1 MATPCYARPDSAEGM
16 VAMGRIFETRKATM
30 FARWNK
36 MSKAFT
42 RISKDIVIA
51 VKSGGTDPN
60 SNPALRRQIQN
71 ARAVNMPK
79 DKIENAIKRA
89 QGKDAANY
97 EEVIYE
103 GYAPHGIPVI
113 VVTAT
118 DNPTRTF
125 TNVRTCFG
133 KAGGNLG
140 TTGSVAFA
148 FTRMGVFRLDPT
160 TVKDAETL
168 ELELIDAGLEEM
180 GDGTGEKGE
189 PQIVIR
195 CSMQSFGSMQSAL
208 EARGVD
214 VVSAALEFIPTTPQE
229 LPEDKATEVLEM
241 VDKLEQDDDVQQVF
255 HALG

>member
-1 MATPCYARPDSAEGM
+1 LSRACYAGAVIDEGTGR
-16 VAMGRIFETRKATM
+16 MGRIFETRKHTM

-60 SNPALRRQIQN
+60 SNPSLRRQIQN

-79 DKIENAIKRA
+79 DKIESAIKRA

-103 GYAPHGIPVI
+103 GYAPHGVPVI

-148 FTRMGVFRLDPT
+148 FTRMGVFRLDPAK
-160 TVKDAETL
+160 VKDQETL

-180 GDGTGEKGE
+180 GEGTGEKGE
-189 PQIVIR
+189 PQLIIR
-195 CSMQSFGSMQSAL
+195 CSMQNFGNIQNAL
-208 EARGVD
+208 EERNIE
-214 VVSAALEFIPTTPQE
+214 VVSAALEFIPNTPQE
-229 LPEDKATEVLEM
+229 LAEDKATEVLEM
-241 VDKLEQDDDVQQVF
+241 VDKIEQDEDVQQVF

>member
-1 MATPCYARPDSAEGM
+1 
-16 VAMGRIFETRKATM
+16 MGRIFETRKHTM

-51 VKSGGTDPN
+51 VKTGGPDPHTN
-60 SNPALRRQIQN
+60 AALRRHIQN

-79 DKIENAIKRA
+79 DKIDGAIKRA

-103 GYAPHGIPVI
+103 GYAPHGIPII

-125 TNVRTCFG
+125 TNVRVCFG

-140 TTGSVAFA
+140 TSGSVSFG
-148 FTRMGVFRLDPT
+148 FTRMGVFRLDPSQ
-160 TVKDAETL
+160 VKDQEGL

-180 GDGTGEKGE
+180 GEGTGEKGE
-189 PQIVIR
+189 PQLIIR
-195 CSMQSFGSMQSAL
+195 CSMQSFGTIQTAI
-208 EARGVD
+208 EARGLD

-229 LPEDKATEVLEM
+229 LADDKATEVLEM
-241 VDKLEQDDDVQQVF
+241 VDKLEQDEDVQQVF

>member
-1 MATPCYARPDSAEGM
+1 
-16 VAMGRIFETRKATM
+16 MGRIFETRKATM

-42 RISKDIVIA
+42 RIAKDIVIA
-51 VKSGGTDPN
+51 VKNGGPDAN
-60 SNPALRRQIQN
+60 SNPALRRQVQN

-79 DKIENAIKRA
+79 DKIEAAIKRA

-103 GYAPHGIPVI
+103 GYGPHGIPII

-133 KAGGNLG
+133 KGGGNLG
-140 TTGSVAFA
+140 TSGSVAFA
-148 FTRMGVFRLDPT
+148 FTRMGVFRVDPKK
-160 TVKDAETL
+160 VSDQETL
-168 ELELIDAGLEEM
+168 ELELIDHGLEEM
-180 GDGTGEKGE
+180 GEGTGEKGE
-189 PQIVIR
+189 PELIIR
-195 CSMQSFGSMQSAL
+195 CALNNFGNIQSAL
-208 EARGVD
+208 EAKGID
-214 VVSAALEFIPTTPQE
+214 TISAALEFIPSTPQE
-229 LPEDKATEVLEM
+229 LPEDKATEVLEL

-255 HALG
+255 HALA

>member
-1 MATPCYARPDSAEGM
+1 
-16 VAMGRIFETRKATM
+16 
-30 FARWNK
+30 
-36 MSKAFT
+36 
-42 RISKDIVIA
+42 
-51 VKSGGTDPN
+51 
-60 SNPALRRQIQN
+60 
-71 ARAVNMPK
+71 MPK
-79 DKIENAIKRA
+79 DKIEGAIKRA

-148 FTRMGVFRLDPT
+148 FTRMGVFRLDPAK
-160 TVKDAETL
+160 VKDQETL

-180 GDGTGEKGE
+180 GEGTGEKGE
-189 PQIVIR
+189 PQLIIR
-195 CSMQSFGSMQSAL
+195 CSMQNFGNIQNAL
-208 EARGVD
+208 EERGIE
-214 VVSAALEFIPTTPQE
+214 VVSAALEFIPNTPQE
-229 LPEDKATEVLEM
+229 LSEDKATEVLEM
-241 VDKLEQDDDVQQVF
+241 VDKIEQDDDVQQVF